1 MVTVGGVMAAMG
13 AKRPGL
19 FGNRNTNQISDST
32 RGADPSEL
40 TTVKVNNEVEF
51 CKVYNVK
58 RKEEIE
64 RLLLKNRISYFVK
77 WQEQG
82 VFKRMFSSDS
92 KESIIF
98 IICIHD
104 TAVAQ
109 AKELVADMQDIK
121 ILIP

>member
-1 MVTVGGVMAAMG
+1 MAAMG

-82 VFKRMFSSDS
+82 VLKRMFSSDS
-92 KESIIF
+92 KENIIF

-104 TAVAQ
+104 TAVAR

>member
-1 MVTVGGVMAAMG
+1 MAAMG
-13 AKRPGL
+13 AKRSGI
-19 FGNRNTNQISDST
+19 FGNRNTSQVSDST
-32 RGADPSEL
+32 RGADSSEL
-40 TTVKVNNEVEF
+40 TGVKVNNEVAF

-82 VFKRMFSSDS
+82 VLKRMFSSDS
-92 KESIIF
+92 KESVIF

-121 ILIP
+121 VLVP